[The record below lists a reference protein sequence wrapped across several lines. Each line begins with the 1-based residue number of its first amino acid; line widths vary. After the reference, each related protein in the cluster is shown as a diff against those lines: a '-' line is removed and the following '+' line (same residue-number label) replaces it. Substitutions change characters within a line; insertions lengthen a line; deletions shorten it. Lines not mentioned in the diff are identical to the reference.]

1 MTEPTIAVAFPGDP
15 RHPTTWSGTPS
26 GVVRGLEASGAAVR
40 SLRAEPHPAINAMAM
55 HALSLARLH
64 RADRS
69 GGVVS
74 AVRHSRRSARLSPEL
89 GRLQTVAAGRRL
101 GGLGR
106 VDGIV
111 QIGTGYQ
118 LRADAPV
125 VTFEDMTVAQ
135 VLEAPY
141 PAWKGLPASAVQ
153 ARIDAQRRAY
163 ERAEACCTTTGW
175 VAESIVRDYG
185 IPRAKVHVVGV
196 GRNRETVDVADR
208 DWSVPRF
215 LFVGVE
221 WERKNGDGVL
231 RAFARLRREIP
242 EARLDL
248 VGRHPAVDD
257 HEHVTGHGVLA
268 LHDPEQQARLA
279 ALNARATVF
288 VMPSHQEASALAYTE
303 AGAGGLPSIGSRVG
317 GSAELIGDGGLVVD
331 PSDDD
336 ALLDAMRTLSDPATA
351 QRLGAL
357 ARAQAE
363 KYTWDAVGG
372 RLLRAV
378 APAGV
383 DLDQLPAFL

>member
-1 MTEPTIAVAFPGDP
+1 MTTVAVAFPGDP

-26 GVVRGLEASGAAVR
+26 GVVRGLEASGATVK

-64 RADRS
+64 HSDRA
-69 GGVVS
+69 GGVV
-74 AVRHSRRSARLSPEL
+74 AALKQSRRSARLSPEL
-89 GRLQTVAAGRRL
+89 GRLQTRAARHRL
-101 GGLGR
+101 AALGALE
-106 VDGIV
+106 GIV
-111 QIGTGYQ
+111 QIGTGYS
-118 LRADAPV
+118 LHADVPV

-153 ARIDAQRRAY
+153 QRIDAQRRAY
-163 ERAEACCTTTGW
+163 ERASACCTTTGW

-185 IPRAKVHVVGV
+185 IPREKVHVVGV
-196 GRNRETVDVADR
+196 GRNREVPDVADR

-231 RAFARLRREIP
+231 RAFARLRAEIP
-242 EARLDL
+242 EATLDL
-248 VGRHPAVDD
+248 VGRHPAV
-257 HEHVTGHGVLA
+257 EQAGVTGHGVLA
-268 LHDPEQQARLA
+268 LHDPAQQARLA
-279 ALNARATVF
+279 ALNTHATVF

-357 ARAQAE
+357 ARTQAE
-363 KYTWDAVGG
+363 KYTWPAVGG
-372 RLLRAV
+372 RLLRAIR
-378 APAGV
+378 PASTPT
-383 DLDQLPAFL
+383 DRLPAFL